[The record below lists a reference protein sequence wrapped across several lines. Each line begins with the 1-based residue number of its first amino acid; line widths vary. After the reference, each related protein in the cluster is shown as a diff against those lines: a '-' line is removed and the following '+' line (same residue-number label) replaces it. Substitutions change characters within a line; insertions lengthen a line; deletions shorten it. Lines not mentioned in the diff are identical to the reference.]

1 MLSVMTHSW
10 MRRVSRRGRL
20 VALGVIGA
28 VLVTGGVAEAV
39 ARHSAA
45 DRFAARMERRLHTS
59 VGVGFGST
67 PVVLQLARGSFPR
80 VEVSGQDATFRRF
93 TGVDLEARLDDV
105 VRTGDG
111 LSVRDSR
118 VTAVLPHD
126 ALTAALGTM
135 TDGAGGAAAVT
146 TDPAAG
152 ELVAVAGPA
161 GRILIGFRPVLEKD
175 DASIRLER
183 TDVRVGDRVV
193 PPALADQL
201 LRDAAPREV
210 DLSGLPLGLEP
221 ERLSVTSTGL
231 RLDLTG
237 GRTTVKA

>member
-1 MLSVMTHSW
+1 

-45 DRFAARMERRLHTS
+45 DRFADRMERRLHT
-59 VGVGFGST
+59 GVDIGFGPT
-67 PVVLQLARGSFPR
+67 PVMLQLARGSFPR

-93 TGVDLEARLDDV
+93 TGVDVEAELDDV

-118 VTAVLPHD
+118 VTAELPHD
-126 ALTAALGTM
+126 ALTAALGTV
-135 TDGAGGAAAVT
+135 TDGAMGGAAAVT
-146 TDPAAG
+146 TDPATG
-152 ELVAVAGPA
+152 ELVVVAGPA
-161 GRILIGFRPVLEKD
+161 GRITIGFRPVLRRDEE
-175 DASIRLER
+175 SIRFER
-183 TDVRVGDRVV
+183 TQVRIGDRVV

-201 LRDAAPREV
+201 LQNAAPQEA

-221 ERLSVTSTGL
+221 DRLAVTSTGL

-237 GRTTVKA
+237 GRTTVRA

>member
-1 MLSVMTHSW
+1 
-10 MRRVSRRGRL
+10 
-20 VALGVIGA
+20 
-28 VLVTGGVAEAV
+28 
-39 ARHSAA
+39 
-45 DRFAARMERRLHTS
+45 
-59 VGVGFGST
+59 
-67 PVVLQLARGSFPR
+67 
-80 VEVSGQDATFRRF
+80 FRRF

-105 VRTGDG
+105 VRTGEG

-118 VTAVLPHD
+118 VTAVLPQD
-126 ALTAALGTM
+126 ALTAALGTV
-135 TDGAGGAAAVT
+135 TDGSMGGAAAVT

-161 GRILIGFRPVLEKD
+161 GRITIGFRPVLEKD
-175 DASIRLER
+175 GQGGSDKASIRLER

-201 LRDAAPREV
+201 LQDAAPPEV

-221 ERLSVTSTGL
+221 DRVSVTSTGL